1 MSYLDENVDPCD
13 NFYEFACGNYLRD
26 TVIPEDKVTVD
37 SFSAVRDLVQE
48 QLRTIINEP
57 VQANESKPF
66 RLAKNFNLACLNKDV
81 IEERGI
87 KPLADILESYGGWPV
102 VKGDSWSDAIFD
114 WVEVIKKF
122 RRMGLDTYI
131 VFSFSVQTDLKNSTR
146 RVMDVSYYQYLLMV
160 SFGKLMEYFFHRLI
174 KPVWNWVVNTW
185 SKELKTMPSKLTTI
199 LWLTMQSFLVQTEL
213 VLRPK

>member
-1 MSYLDENVDPCD
+1 MQ
-13 NFYEFACGNYLRD
+13 
-26 TVIPEDKVTVD
+26 VTVD

-66 RLAKNFNLACLNKDV
+66 RLAKYFNSACLNKDV
-81 IEERGI
+81 IQERGI

-102 VKGDSWSDAIFD
+102 VKGDSWSDATFD

-146 RVMDVSYYQYLLMV
+146 RVMDVSYQQY
-160 SFGKLMEYFFHRLI
+160 F
-174 KPVWNWVVNTW
+174 WA
-185 SKELKTMPSKLTTI
+185 
-199 LWLTMQSFLVQTEL
+199 
-213 VLRPK
+213 VLFDGHCC